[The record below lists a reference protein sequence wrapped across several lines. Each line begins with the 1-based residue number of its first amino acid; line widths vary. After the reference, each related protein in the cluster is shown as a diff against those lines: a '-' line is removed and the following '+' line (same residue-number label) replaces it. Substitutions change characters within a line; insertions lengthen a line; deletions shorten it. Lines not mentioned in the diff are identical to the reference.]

1 MQMLPGDGMLLCRVR
16 TKCIRGMGEI
26 RDLFG
31 RVLHEYYAKYDSVV
45 LMVVATLDIKKENPI
60 LAYGD

>member
-1 MQMLPGDGMLLCRVR
+1 MHKGQKL
-16 TKCIRGMGEI
+16 GEI

-45 LMVVATLDIKKENPI
+45 LMVVAALDIKKENPI